1 MAIGYS
7 QDSLPGKLKN
17 KRGSH
22 ALYEK
27 STKATLDPKSS
38 NDKLSGAGL
47 DSPFKRMSEC
57 PKQVVQ

>member
-47 DSPFKRMSEC
+47 DSPFKRNALN
-57 PKQVVQ
+57 K